1 MSEIARPTSGGL
13 PRGILIGAAVLIAF
27 AITTTLFGR
36 VSDIGTLHMPAATAV
51 QTLSLQ
57 FEDRD
62 DGSVAV
68 HDAAD
73 GAVIYIVNPGAGGF
87 IRATMRGMA
96 RERRRMSIGEE
107 PPFLLTRWSD
117 GTISLADKTT
127 ERVINLDAFGPT
139 NSAAFARLFAS
150 RETVE

>member
-1 MSEIARPTSGGL
+1 MSEIIHPTSGGL

-27 AITTTLFGR
+27 AISTTLFGR
-36 VSDIGTLHMPAATAV
+36 VSDIGALHMPAATAV
-51 QTLSLQ
+51 QTLSLI

-68 HDAAD
+68 HDASD
-73 GAVIYIVNPGAGGF
+73 GAVIYVVDPGVGGF

-96 RERRRMSIGEE
+96 RERRRMSIGER

-117 GTISLADKTT
+117 GTASLEDKTT
-127 ERVINLDAFGPT
+127 GRVINLDAFGST
-139 NSAAFARLFAS
+139 NAGAFAQLFTARGS
-150 RETVE
+150 VK

>member
-1 MSEIARPTSGGL
+1 MSEIAHPTSNGL

-27 AITTTLFGR
+27 AIATTLFGR

-73 GAVIYIVNPGAGGF
+73 GAVIYVVNPGVGGF

-96 RERRRMSIGEE
+96 RERRRMSIGEQ

-127 ERVINLDAFGPT
+127 ERVISLDAFGPT
-139 NSAAFARLFAS
+139 NAGAFAQLFTS
-150 RETVE
+150 RETVK

>member
-1 MSEIARPTSGGL
+1 MSEVARPNSGL

-27 AITTTLFGR
+27 AIATTLFGR

-68 HDAAD
+68 HDTAD
-73 GAVIYIVNPGAGGF
+73 GAVIYVVNPGVGGF

-96 RERRRMSIGEE
+96 RERRRSNIGEQ

-117 GTISLADKTT
+117 GTISLVDKTT
-127 ERVINLDAFGPT
+127 ERSIDLDAFGAT
-139 NSAAFARLFAS
+139 NAGAFAQLFTS
-150 RETVE
+150 REAVK